1 MPPPRCP
8 CIIPCIMSCIMLQSP
23 FCIRSTWARTCF
35 RNSANFEGSLGV
47 NVSRAPFWIGSY
59 FIVPG
64 NICPCIIDSLG
75 RSTACMVA
83 ICSARRR
90 NSATFSG
97 FVVVMDSAT
106 PVAVSVAA
114 TDVPSRFIGQAIIMP
129 RPCMGMPGFG
139 CGVLFCSPAANI
151 AAGIRNS
158 TASFLTI
165 TSSKKT
171 DLVCSK
177 HANLHIPD
185 NYARCCGKCAPGFKG
200 LRGKLVKTLQGGVV
214 YSAPTHDEMSSP
226 AVEPGP
232 LSDTVSV
239 TQE

>member
-1 MPPPRCP
+1 MPAPRCP

-23 FCIRSTWARTCF
+23 FCILSTWARTCF

-47 NVSRAPFWIGSY
+47 KVSRAPLSIGSY
-59 FIVPG
+59 FMVPG

-106 PVAVSVAA
+106 PVAVSVAT

-139 CGVLFCSPAANI
+139 CGVLFCSPPANI
-151 AAGIRNS
+151 AAGIRNR
-158 TASFLTI
+158 TASFLTV
-165 TSSKKT
+165 TSSRKQIWS
-171 DLVCSK
+171 CSK
-177 HANLHIPD
+177 HASLHIASQRRSLLAASAHLASKVCSGNSRRFREVGLSVQPLPMT
-185 NYARCCGKCAPGFKG
+185 RCPAPQWTRAAK
-200 LRGKLVKTLQGGVV
+200 
-214 YSAPTHDEMSSP
+214 
-226 AVEPGP
+226 
-232 LSDTVSV
+232 
-239 TQE
+239 